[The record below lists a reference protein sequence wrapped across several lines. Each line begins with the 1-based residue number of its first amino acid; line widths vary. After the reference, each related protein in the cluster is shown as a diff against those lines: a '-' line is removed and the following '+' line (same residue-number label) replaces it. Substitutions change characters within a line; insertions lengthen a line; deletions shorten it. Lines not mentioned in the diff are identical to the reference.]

1 MSRRTKIRAALA
13 WLLLLHAAILLAGFV
28 APYPYEEQHRDY
40 PLAPP
45 SALRFSGARL
55 TAQDPAGG
63 WHAVRFFTGGRLF
76 GTDAPGVVFLWG
88 SDGLGRDIFSRV
100 LYGGQVSL
108 LTGMSA
114 AALALGLGLLFGIG
128 AGYFGGWPDQLIMRL
143 GELAMAVPWFYLLL
157 AARAFL
163 PLHIGPIDAFL
174 LLVGII
180 GAVGWVRPARLVRG
194 VALSAREQPF
204 LLAAR
209 GFGAS
214 HPYLIRRHLLPFT
227 RPVLLTQATVLIPQF
242 ILAEVGLSF
251 LGLGI
256 GQPVPSWGNMLAEA
270 REYHVM
276 VSHPW
281 LLAPGL
287 AAIPVLLGYLVLADA
302 LLENDDRR
310 ERGAAASETAP

>member
-1 MSRRTKIRAALA
+1 MNRRAKIRAALLF
-13 WLLLLHAAILLAGFV
+13 LLLLHAAILLAGFL
-28 APYPYEEQHRDY
+28 APYPYAEQHRGF

-45 SALRFSGARL
+45 TRLHFSAFRLAVEDSSG
-55 TAQDPAGG
+55 QS
-63 WHAVRFFTGGRLF
+63 HAVHFFTGGRLF
-76 GTDAPGVVFLWG
+76 GVDPPAVIFLCG
-88 SDGLGRDIFSRV
+88 SDALGRDIFSRV

-108 LTGMSA
+108 LAGMTA
-114 AALALGLGLLFGIG
+114 AALALALGLAFGIA
-128 AGYFGGWPDQLIMRL
+128 AGYFGSWPDQILMRL

-157 AARAFL
+157 GARAFL
-163 PLHIGPIDAFL
+163 PLHIGPVAAFL
-174 LLVGII
+174 LLAGIVGS
-180 GAVGWVRPARLVRG
+180 VGWVRPARLIRG
-194 VALSAREQPF
+194 VALSGREQPF

-214 HPYLIRRHLLPFT
+214 HLYLIRRHLLPFT
-227 RPVLLTQATVLIPQF
+227 LPVLVTQATVLIPQF

-256 GQPVPSWGNMLAEA
+256 GEPVPSWGNMLAEA

-287 AAIPVLLGYLVLADA
+287 AAIPILLGYLLLADA
-302 LLENDDRR
+302 LLEK
-310 ERGAAASETAP
+310 

>member
-1 MSRRTKIRAALA
+1 MTRRTRIRVALIV
-13 WLLLLHAAILLAGFV
+13 LLFLHAVILFAGFF
-28 APYPYEEQHRDY
+28 APYPYAEQHRDF

-45 SALRFSGARL
+45 ARLHISDGRL
-55 TAQDPAGG
+55 TAAAPDGRLYPV
-63 WHAVRFFTGGRLF
+63 HFFTGGRLF
-76 GTDAPGVVFLWG
+76 GIDAPGVIFLWG
-88 SDGLGRDIFSRV
+88 SDALGRDIFSRV
-100 LYGGQVSL
+100 LYGGQISL
-108 LTGMSA
+108 LTGMTASA
-114 AALALGLGLLFGIG
+114 IALALGLVFGIL
-128 AGYFGGWPDQLIMRL
+128 AGYCGRWPDSLIMRM

-157 AARAFL
+157 GARAFL
-163 PLHIGPIDAFL
+163 PLHIGPAEAFF

-180 GAVGWVRPARLVRG
+180 GAVGWVRPARLIRG

-214 HPYLIRRHLLPFT
+214 DGYLIWRHLLPFT
-227 RPVLLTQATVLIPQF
+227 LPVLVTQATVLIPQF

-256 GQPVPSWGNMLAEA
+256 GEPVPSWGNMLAEA

-281 LLAPGL
+281 LLAPGI
-287 AAIPVLLGYLVLADA
+287 AAIPILLCYLVLADA
-302 LLENDDRR
+302 LLEP
-310 ERGAAASETAP
+310 STS

>member
-1 MSRRTKIRAALA
+1 MTRRTKIGAALIL
-13 WLLLLHAAILLAGFV
+13 LLLLHAVILLAGFL
-28 APYPYEEQHRDY
+28 APYPYAEQHRDF

-45 SALRFSGARL
+45 AHLRINGLSLVVEDSSGR
-55 TAQDPAGG
+55 TFP
-63 WHAVRFFTGGRLF
+63 VRFFTGGRLF
-76 GTDAPGVVFLWG
+76 GVDSPGVIFLWG
-88 SDGLGRDIFSRV
+88 SDSLGRDIFSRV

-108 LTGMSA
+108 LTGMTA
-114 AALALGLGLLFGIG
+114 AALALGLGLVFGIA
-128 AGYFGGWPDQLIMRL
+128 AGYFGSWPDHVLMRL

-163 PLHIGPIDAFL
+163 PLHIGPMDAFF

-180 GAVGWVRPARLVRG
+180 GAVGWVRPARLIRG

-209 GFGAS
+209 GFGAT
-214 HPYLIRRHLLPFT
+214 HGYVIRRHLLPFT
-227 RPVLLTQATVLIPQF
+227 VPVLVTQATVLIPQF

-251 LGLGI
+251 LGVGI
-256 GQPVPSWGNMLAEA
+256 GQPVPTWGNMLADA

-287 AAIPVLLGYLVLADA
+287 AAIPILLAWLLLADA
-302 LLENDDRR
+302 LLEK
-310 ERGAAASETAP
+310 E

>member
-1 MSRRTKIRAALA
+1 MTRRTKIRAAVL
-13 WLLLLHAAILLAGFV
+13 WLLVWHAAILLAGFI
-28 APYPYEEQHRDY
+28 APYPYDEQHRDY

-45 SALRFSGARL
+45 STLRISGTRL
-55 TAQDPAGG
+55 MVIDPAGAL
-63 WHAVRFFTGGRLF
+63 HPVDFFTRGRLF
-76 GTDAPGVVFLWG
+76 GVEQRGVIFLWG

-100 LYGGQVSL
+100 LYGGQISL
-108 LTGMSA
+108 LTGMA
-114 AALALGLGLLFGIG
+114 ATVLALGLGLLFGIG
-128 AGYFGGWPDQLIMRL
+128 SGYFGGWPDHLIMRL
-143 GELAMAVPWFYLLL
+143 GELALAVPWFYLLL

-163 PLHIGPIDAFL
+163 PLHIGPPDALL

-214 HPYLIRRHLLPFT
+214 HAYLIRRHLLPLT

-270 REYHVM
+270 RQYHVM
-276 VSHPW
+276 VAHPW

-287 AAIPVLLGYLVLADA
+287 AAIPVLLGYLILADA
-302 LLENDDRR
+302 LLEKNN
-310 ERGAAASETAP
+310 